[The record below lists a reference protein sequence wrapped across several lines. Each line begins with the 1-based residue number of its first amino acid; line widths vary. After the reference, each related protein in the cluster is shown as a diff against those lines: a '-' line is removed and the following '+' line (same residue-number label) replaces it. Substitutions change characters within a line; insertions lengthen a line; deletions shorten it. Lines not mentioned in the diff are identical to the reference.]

1 LLQADVKNS
10 DLMGVMYVI
19 VFITAAIS
27 LYDFYVS
34 RGWQQTSAQSNDT
47 VFSKRNR
54 RYGAYTMRKT
64 YNQVMTAI
72 LGVIVFLFIFFFLI
86 HRGFTG
92 APYVAERVEIDTVL
106 MALNAPPIDPIETL
120 PPSYKINQD
129 PGVGKTSS
137 ASQASPP
144 EPPQPE
150 KTEEQNKE
158 NIKNNTGGSVPE
170 RLNQLPPEAKTK
182 NKTGVSAAEQAVRD
196 FEKSLFD
203 NADGVKQRE
212 KIQQEMDERKRLAEQ
227 KKKQTP
233 PPSQASNNNAGGNSG
248 AKGSAM
254 VDWDL
259 KGRTPHENNSYY
271 VRNPGYTC
279 GQGMSGAIL
288 VKIKVDNG
296 GDVIS
301 ATVASDVSRINPC
314 LVEQALKYA
323 KMSRFNP
330 SSMPSQ
336 EGTIK
341 YTFVP

>member
-1 LLQADVKNS
+1 
-10 DLMGVMYVI
+10 MGVMYVI

-34 RGWQQTSAQSNDT
+34 RGWQQTSAQNNDT

-64 YNQVMTAI
+64 YNQVMAAI
-72 LGVIVFLFIFFFLI
+72 LGGIFFLFIFFFLI
-86 HRGFTG
+86 HRGYTG
-92 APYVAERVEIDTVL
+92 APYVPAHIEIDTVL
-106 MALNAPPIDPIETL
+106 MALNAPPVDPIETL
-120 PPSYKINQD
+120 PASYKLDND
-129 PGVGKTSS
+129 PGVGKTST
-137 ASQASPP
+137 ASEASPP
-144 EPPQPE
+144 APQQPE
-150 KTEEQNKE
+150 ETKQDNKE
-158 NIKNNTGGSVPE
+158 AGKTNTGGSVPE
-170 RLNQLPPEAKTK
+170 RLNQLPQEQKTK
-182 NKTGVSAAEQAVRD
+182 NKTGVSSVEQSVKDYEKELFANAA
-196 FEKSLFD
+196 
-203 NADGVKQRE
+203 GVKQRE
-212 KIQQEMDERKRLAEQ
+212 KIQQEMDERKRLREQ
-227 KKKQTP
+227 KKQTQP
-233 PPSQASNNNAGGNSG
+233 QTQASNNNNGGNSG
-248 AKGSAM
+248 AKGAAM

-279 GQGMSGAIL
+279 GQGMSGAVLI
-288 VKIKVDNG
+288 KIKVDNG

-301 ATVASDVSRINPC
+301 ATVASDVSRVNPC